1 MSLSSYYGKDRT
13 IRAEFQDGSHAEITL
28 EIPLEL
34 ILDFQNPAFSDDV
47 DDTVIEFDD
56 VTQTRLQNA
65 YVKKWIQTNL
75 QNVVKVDDGSEE

>member
-1 MSLSSYYGKDRT
+1 MSLSSYYGKNRT
-13 IRAEFQDGSHAEITL
+13 IRAEFQDGSRAEIIL

-56 VTQTRLQNA
+56 VTQTKLQDA
-65 YVKKWIQTNL
+65 YVKNWIQTNL